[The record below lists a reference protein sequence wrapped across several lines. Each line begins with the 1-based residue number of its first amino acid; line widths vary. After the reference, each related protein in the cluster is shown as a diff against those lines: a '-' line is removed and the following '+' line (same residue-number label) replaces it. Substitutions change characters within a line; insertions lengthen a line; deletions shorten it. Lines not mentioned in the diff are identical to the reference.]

1 MESAKGRAFSTL
13 TPAELLGPLNEVER
27 RYAPRRLYVAG
38 NYSLPLP
45 APRVAIVGTR
55 NPSTDGVEVATRVA
69 KALVRKGVTIVSGL
83 ALGIDTVA
91 HTTAINEGGRTIA
104 VLGTP
109 LDRFYPAQNA
119 RLQEAIMQQHCAVSE
134 FPVGFPIM
142 KKNFV
147 IRNRTMALMSN
158 ISIIIEGGEQ
168 SGTRH
173 QGWEALRLGRPLFL
187 WHKLLENPTLRWPR
201 KMLDYGALVLEN
213 EGELFGELPPP
224 REPVL
229 VA

>member
-1 MESAKGRAFSTL
+1 MERGTRPVFSTL

-27 RYAPRRLYVAG
+27 RYAPRRLHVAG
-38 NYSLPLP
+38 SFTRPLP
-45 APRVAIVGTR
+45 VPRVSVVGTR
-55 NPSTDGVEVATRVA
+55 NPSADGVDAARSIT
-69 KALVRKGVTIVSGL
+69 KALVRKGATIVSGL

-109 LDRFYPAQNA
+109 LDKFYPAQNA
-119 RLQEAIMQQHCAVSE
+119 RLQEAIMNQHCAVSQ
-134 FPVGFPIM
+134 FGFGDPIYRS
-142 KKNFV
+142 NFV
-147 IRNRTMALMSN
+147 IRNRTMALISNMSV
-158 ISIIIEGGEQ
+158 IIEGGEH

-173 QGWEALRLGRPLFL
+173 QGWEALRLGRSLFL
-187 WHKLLENPTLRWPR
+187 WHRLLEDASLKWPR

-213 EGELFGELPPP
+213 ESQLFSELPP
-224 REPVL
+224 REPII